1 MSKKIAWQKYEDV
14 IEKIKSLTSAMF
26 KVSEDYDE
34 DESVEEEFKSYDEFE
49 KYKMKKDV
57 TEMLPFIS
65 PEYVQELLMLHNFD
79 CWLGHT
85 NFNLTVKCKD
95 ELESIEGV
103 EALNIISR
111 YRFFI
116 GIGKLFSFS
125 NIRPEI
131 ETALCSSGLSDEF
144 PKKLRDL
151 SKRKQKGT

>member
-14 IEKIKSLTSAMF
+14 IEKIKSLTSAAF
-26 KVSEDYDE
+26 KAEANNE
-34 DESVEEEFKSYDEFE
+34 EEPMEEEFENYDEFE

-57 TEMLPFIS
+57 TEILPFIS

-85 NFNLTVKCKD
+85 NFNLTAKSKD

-103 EALNIISR
+103 EALSIISR

-131 ETALCSSGLSDEF
+131 ETVLCSKELLDEI

-151 SKRKQKGT
+151 TNRKQKGI